1 MDQLRFDSR
10 VLHAEVQPISR
21 ENIDTTTRITLPY
34 YSKYEFTTLMGM
46 RAQQL
51 SDGAK
56 PMVSLAGLQPSH
68 PQFVW
73 KLAQKEIEERAL
85 PFIVH
90 RKLPDGVSEYWS
102 TTELSIIW

>member
-10 VLHAEVQPISR
+10 LLHAEVQPISR
-21 ENIDTTTRITLPY
+21 ETIETNNRTTLPY

-56 PMVSLAGLQPSH
+56 PMVSLSGLQPSH

-73 KLAQKEIEERAL
+73 KLAHKEIEERVL

-90 RKLPDGVSEYWS
+90 RRLPNGISEYWS
-102 TTELSIIW
+102 ATELSIVW